1 GKVVSR
7 INSRHSGRKNPTIG
21 ELALSIVRD
30 LACLG
35 QNPSIGTDNGPER
48 DPAAV
53 TEYFDDGSRIQRRHV
68 IPLRTSFFAL
78 CPVVHGEDFGIGVA
92 VDLSESLWLPRH
104 MLGETLHFETGILLL
119 FPSATAHD
127 RHQPCNRVDARVT
140 IEVSRA
146 FRQVPDSK
154 L

>member
-1 GKVVSR
+1 GRGGGGNICPAGPPLANTPLGAGEHRRTDFKWGR
-7 INSRHSGRKNPTIG
+7 AEGGTTPRHSGRKNPTIG

-53 TEYFDDGSRIQRRHV
+53 TEYFDDGSRIQRRQV

-92 VDLSESLWLPRH
+92 VDLSESLW
-104 MLGETLHFETGILLL
+104 
-119 FPSATAHD
+119 
-127 RHQPCNRVDARVT
+127 
-140 IEVSRA
+140 
-146 FRQVPDSK
+146 
-154 L
+154 